1 MGYLWAATNRSWEE
15 LRDLSLEERAFLYF
29 WTKEV
34 ENERLGQI
42 GRLLGT
48 TFEAKEIR
56 SWAKDGSG
64 EYKDSDK
71 ILVPLAMALR
81 PDYRE
86 GLMKMVGGS
95 GMALPADYKKKTNEI
110 VVDLSKVSPQEFL
123 DFFGKQKLPKIPQLR
138 PPEG

>member
-1 MGYLWAATNRSWEE
+1 M
-15 LRDLSLEERAFLYF
+15 SLEERAFLYF

-56 SWAKDGSG
+56 SWSKGGSG

-71 ILVPLAMALR
+71 VLVPLAMAIR

-86 GLMKMVGGS
+86 GLMKLVGGG
-95 GMALPADYKKKTNEI
+95 GMALPLDYKKKPNE
-110 VVDLSKVSPQEFL
+110 VVLDMSKVSPQEFL
-123 DFFGKQKLPKIPQLR
+123 DFFGKKKIPNIPQ
-138 PPEG
+138 PESEQG